1 MRGCAKRTAMVAVFG
16 AVAAVP
22 VGLAAQDR
30 CEFRDELEI
39 TGQARGSLE
48 VDAGAGTLAI
58 RGRDGIAEIRVEAT
72 LCASD
77 RDRLEE
83 LTVELKGDRLE
94 TDYPNLGGGWLGGN
108 RYARIDLVV
117 EVPSGMNI
125 RVEDSS
131 GSLTIEGVGEVDLRD
146 SSGSIQLRDVGSV
159 VIEDGSGSLKV
170 ENVTGDIEVEDGSG
184 SMQIDGVTGDVLI
197 RDGSGSI
204 RVEAVGGTVRID
216 GVGSG
221 GVSVRDVEGDL
232 VVRDG
237 RRERIRYSD
246 IRGVLDLPP
255 ARRRGRGN

>member
-1 MRGCAKRTAMVAVFG
+1 MRGCTKRTAMVAVFG
-16 AVAAVP
+16 AVATVP
-22 VGLAAQDR
+22 VGLAAQNR

-39 TGQARGSLE
+39 TGPARGSLD

-58 RGRDGIAEIRVEAT
+58 RGRDGIAEIRVAAT

-77 RDRLEE
+77 RDRLEA
-83 LTVELKGDRLE
+83 LTVDLRGDRLE
-94 TDYPNLGGGWLGGN
+94 TDYPNLSRGWLGVN

-131 GSLTIEGVGEVDLRD
+131 GSLEIEGVGEVELQDG
-146 SSGSIQLRDVGSV
+146 SGSMSLRSVGSV

-170 ENVTGDIEVEDGSG
+170 VDVTGDIEVEDGSG
-184 SMQIDGVTGDVLI
+184 SMQIEEVTGDVLI

-204 RVEAVGGTVRID
+204 KVEAVGGTVRID

-221 GVSVRDVEGDL
+221 GVSVRDVDGDL

-246 IRGVLDLPP
+246 IRGVVDLPP